1 MRTGA
6 ACGRG
11 ARGASFHLPACASHK
26 PAASMLC
33 AQAALLAMANGRDF
47 TLKVKPL
54 SGSCRSSSETADG
67 AAKAP
72 ALGVLTILFRPAE
85 SDQLR
90 AGMPHIGVPAWV
102 GAGSTDDAVPLFG
115 AAACEAGASGGAPM
129 HPPRKGP
136 AYYFGACVQSE
147 CAPGTL
153 PGAVAAV
160 YLGAP
165 GCPGSSVGAHRG
177 SPLLRGNHRGTE
189 GCTAGRMGCA

>member
-1 MRTGA
+1 
-6 ACGRG
+6 
-11 ARGASFHLPACASHK
+11 
-26 PAASMLC
+26 MLC

-115 AAACEAGASGGAPM
+115 AAACEAGASGGAPV

-136 AYYFGACVQSE
+136 AYYFGACMQSE

-153 PGAVAAV
+153 PGAVAASV
-160 YLGAP
+160 L
-165 GCPGSSVGAHRG
+165 GSSRLSGKFRWCTLGQPAAPRQPPRDRG
-177 SPLLRGNHRGTE
+177 LHSWPHGLRLI
-189 GCTAGRMGCA
+189 A